1 MKINKNT
8 KWGDVDKDLS
18 FLDKKE
24 PMINKDIIKKLI
36 FNYKLCSEYA
46 TYDKTFEEF
55 EKEFDNN
62 FEHWYKHNGE
72 HFENDFNNS

>member
-1 MKINKNT
+1 M
-8 KWGDVDKDLS
+8 VD
-18 FLDKKE
+18 
-24 PMINKDIIKKLI
+24 KDIIKKLI
-36 FNYKLCSEYA
+36 FNYKLCVEY
-46 TYDKTFEEF
+46 YELQDKTFEEF